1 MKQRWRSG
9 SGLRRYDDPDLQG
22 ALDAMTAEELRSFVR
37 DALEQLDDEPRGE
50 LVDRLIARASK
61 GSSRWRP
68 SGPSREIID
77 EVTRFAKAAR
87 LIGQANPE
95 EVDAYLRQG
104 TKAFLAGDHATA
116 RGVFEALLPPVADCE
131 IDLGQHELVDE
142 VLTVN
147 EHECAV
153 QYVTCVYT
161 TTPMKNRA
169 EALCQAINVL
179 EGVTSLW
186 EPLAEMERAAGGP
199 LAELGDFLPRW
210 VRYLEQRLSSKSE
223 WEGDH
228 DRWLREAV
236 LRLEGVKGVERIARK
251 TKKPEALDAWCAALA
266 DQGEWAEALRAY
278 DDAAEMT
285 GKSDWRGVFLDG
297 AAFAAQQLGRR
308 DATKRLEAAWLGAP
322 SLERLLRRLGAG
334 NPAAATLSKRITSAL
349 KHCPVK
355 AARQR
360 SLLHF
365 LNGDAPAAA
374 KLLAKAPGLGWS
386 SEDHPGHVLFPAF
399 ANLLAGGRRAR
410 LSSELFS
417 RLRDAPR
424 DPFDL
429 DWDSCNRTKPN
440 LATPSI
446 AALIEL
452 ARPGANIDSRGS
464 ASMLEAMQSAATK
477 RVAGILGNK
486 RRRHY
491 DHAATLVACCLELA
505 PFVGKQEVVSDW
517 VASLRKQYSRF
528 YAFQAELKSALAA
541 SSS

>member
-169 EALCQAINVL
+169 EALCQAINVV
-179 EGVTSLW
+179 EGVASLW
-186 EPLAEMERAAGGP
+186 EPLAEMERVAGGP
-199 LAELGDFLPRW
+199 LAALGDFLPRW

-374 KLLAKAPGLGWS
+374 
-386 SEDHPGHVLFPAF
+386 
-399 ANLLAGGRRAR
+399 
-410 LSSELFS
+410 LFS